1 MYLVKIQT
9 SSHNVELTE
18 ACISNAKELFNFLMI
33 LEESERVIG
42 FKVYDSNVG
51 RIWDLYSA
59 FGWGTF
65 PKHVKEFVW
74 ST

>member
-1 MYLVKIQT
+1 
-9 SSHNVELTE
+9 
-18 ACISNAKELFNFLMI
+18 MI

-65 PKHVKEFVW
+65 PKHVKEFDW
-74 ST
+74 TSSETSLPHIGNLPS